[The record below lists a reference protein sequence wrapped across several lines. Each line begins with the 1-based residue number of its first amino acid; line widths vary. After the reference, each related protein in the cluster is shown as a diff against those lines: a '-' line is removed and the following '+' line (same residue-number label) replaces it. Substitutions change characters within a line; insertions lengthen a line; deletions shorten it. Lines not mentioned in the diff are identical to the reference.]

1 MSSTASLT
9 VTFLISHAKC
19 EKWPR
24 PSVTVTTKDSHNGWT
39 GSTRFR
45 DGGWGRAGV
54 RAHSQ
59 SSSVSGLFYK
69 LSFYKDFLWRKCLY
83 PEVVE
88 NAYLSLGCRYV
99 NSELTLSTGEES
111 VNEIILLSKYSGQTF
126 GSWWNKWWPVDSL
139 RFLLFPTFGG
149 PLSLK
154 FSPHSHQ
161 RPLRVLCWPQSQR
174 KLKGFRQ
181 STSGSL
187 AK

>member
-1 MSSTASLT
+1 MRNDLGHQSLWRLRILIMDELGPQDSEMVVGAGPASGPT
-9 VTFLISHAKC
+9 PRAAQFLVYFTN
-19 EKWPR
+19 W
-24 PSVTVTTKDSHNGWT
+24 VFT
-39 GSTRFR
+39 
-45 DGGWGRAGV
+45 
-54 RAHSQ
+54 
-59 SSSVSGLFYK
+59 
-69 LSFYKDFLWRKCLY
+69 KDFLWRKCLY